1 MDTVI
6 NGLYGSKNRIIS
18 LQMGFKWLAYSN
30 QAVHLHC
37 SFWVYVTYV
46 KTLLNYGNFTLLP
59 WYWRWRRLRH
69 HCCFVITRI
78 LPHIA
83 LHYMHIEIRTRK
95 RKSFFLNEK
104 RSLLKAYNK
113 LIKKNEPTWCS
124 SETFLRLPCVMYSNN
139 EKQSWLLMM
148 EAENEYAWGKRLW
161 LKTPSASGLIM
172 PGHVMPLEWA
182 HGEGK
187 GRRIGSEPGRG
198 PFESFHRLVWNFLSM
213 AKVRTSAASEMCAH
227 CLSMTQPVLMH
238 RWLGIS
244 LWSGWGIAQIAQI
257 TNWVR
262 SCLWTTVQPMMGK
275 TQPTLSNIW
284 VEFLPKNITS
294 IL

>member
-6 NGLYGSKNRIIS
+6 NGLYGSKNRIIP
-18 LQMGFKWLAYSN
+18 LQMGFKWFAYSN

-104 RSLLKAYNK
+104 RSLLEAYNK
-113 LIKKNEPTWCS
+113 LIKKWANVMQQRNFPQATLRHVLKQW
-124 SETFLRLPCVMYSNN
+124 ETVMAANDGGRKRICMGKAPVVEDALCKWIDNARPCNAPWVGP
-139 EKQSWLLMM
+139 W
-148 EAENEYAWGKRLW
+148 WGKRQKNW
-161 LKTPSASGLIM
+161 Q
-172 PGHVMPLEWA
+172 WA
-182 HGEGK
+182 WE
-187 GRRIGSEPGRG
+187 
-198 PFESFHRLVWNFLSM
+198 
-213 AKVRTSAASEMCAH
+213 RT
-227 CLSMTQPVLMH
+227 
-238 RWLGIS
+238 
-244 LWSGWGIAQIAQI
+244 
-257 TNWVR
+257 
-262 SCLWTTVQPMMGK
+262 
-275 TQPTLSNIW
+275 IW
-284 VEFLPKNITS
+284 KFP
-294 IL
+294 